1 MPARDGSGPEGRGS
15 KTGRGL
21 GPCDGE
27 QVVNRGTGRGM
38 GNRIGQQSRRGRRF
52 NMNLVQKSSTT
63 EEQKET

>member
-21 GPCDGE
+21 GLCDGE
-27 QVVNRGTGRGM
+27 QVVNRGAGRGM
-38 GNRIGQQSRRGRRF
+38 RNRNGQQSHIGRRF
-52 NMNLVQKSSTT
+52 NMNLSQKSGTT